1 MLHEYIYIYI
11 GFRGVVVWWIEVIR
25 FTGFGLSA
33 SGLGAYRYGFF
44 EAAVSGERGLQE
56 GAVGLSG
63 LRLSP
68 GFRRLYCRLGVVSL
82 SESEGSLLGSSTLH
96 PEPLLFFLLVL
107 VSSPVKI
114 MVFVIMTVGA
124 DIYSSSPN
132 VET

>member
-1 MLHEYIYIYI
+1 MQGCVGLCRVAARIYLYIH
-11 GFRGVVVWWIEVIR
+11 RVQGVVVWWIEVIR

-33 SGLGAYRYGFF
+33 SGLGAYRYGFL

-82 SESEGSLLGSSTLH
+82 SESEGSLLGSSTLN
-96 PEPLLFFLLVL
+96 PEPLLLL
-107 VSSPVKI
+107 
-114 MVFVIMTVGA
+114 F
-124 DIYSSSPN
+124 YWY
-132 VET
+132 